1 MTHQAEF
8 EPLHVIRFIFYFFQM
23 FFTSSAPRFLR
34 TQGGQPWAAATAL
47 FQGILEQDE
56 TNDARVA
63 PARSPPHCEAGLV
76 DGRVHWLRS
85 PSFSPHGVTK
95 VKTWMDTDVRVVSQ
109 CHHHLCPKM
118 FRVLLCFMNT
128 FLYLFCNDLT

>member
-8 EPLHVIRFIFYFFQM
+8 EPLHVIRFISYFFHM

-63 PARSPPHCEAGLV
+63 PAWFPPHCEAGLV

-95 VKTWMDTDVRVVSQ
+95 VKMWMDTDVRVVSQ
-109 CHHHLCPKM
+109 CHHHLWFKNVSCSLM
-118 FRVLLCFMNT
+118 FYEYFFVPILQ
-128 FLYLFCNDLT
+128 